1 MYRGSRSVNPGSASP
16 HEGFFV
22 AIYSPPS
29 AVRTWRCWRWP
40 WTDFR
45 LQARPKLI
53 QKAGPAAETATESR
67 RAFDRNWPALVKN
80 NTARASQEMSRTPPS
95 PSPPPPPSP
104 PSASP
109 PRVYEVCPLPLIAQS
124 RVLGRVSGAL
134 FSFQLPMLNHG
145 TVDGHTG
152 DLSSVQSKQKN
163 RTTPG
168 FPRPAN
174 YHCLLISSIGELG
187 PGYRPVMSLQR
198 ALFQE
203 R

>member
-1 MYRGSRSVNPGSASP
+1 MLA
-16 HEGFFV
+16 V
-22 AIYSPPS
+22 A
-29 AVRTWRCWRWP
+29 V
-40 WTDFR
+40 DR
-45 LQARPKLI
+45 LQTSGSPEIDSKSGPSCRNGNRITPCFRPKLAGI
-53 QKAGPAAETATESR
+53 SQK
-67 RAFDRNWPALVKN
+67 
-80 NTARASQEMSRTPPS
+80 QHS
-95 PSPPPPPSP
+95 PSEPGDEQNPPVPLTPPPSP

-168 FPRPAN
+168 LPRPAN

-187 PGYRPVMSLQR
+187 ARLSTCHVPTTGLVPRTVTSSDTNHRRTYGAVAS
-198 ALFQE
+198 E
-203 R
+203 D